1 MPKPKTEIE
10 FAPGF
15 FVKAP
20 HPNAPDYVK
29 LGISLRREEFLK
41 FLTEKT
47 GDWVNLEVK
56 ESRNGEKLYASVDYW
71 EPQKKK
77 EDGGDGLP
85 F

>member
-15 FVKAP
+15 FVKSP

-29 LGISLRREEFLK
+29 LGISIRREEFLK

-56 ESRNGEKLYASVDYW
+56 ESRNGDKLYASVDNW
-71 EPQKKK
+71 VPKKK
-77 EDGGDGLP
+77 EGDGDDLP

>member
-1 MPKPKTEIE
+1 MPKPKTDIE

-29 LGISLRREEFLK
+29 LGISIRREEFLE
-41 FLTEKT
+41 FLTKKE
-47 GDWVNLEVK
+47 GDWVNLEIK
-56 ESRNGEKLYASVDYW
+56 ESRNGEKLYASVDNW
-71 EPQKKK
+71 VPQTKSN
-77 EDGGDGLP
+77 EDAKLP